1 MKNLQNLCR
10 RSLSLLLA
18 LVMCISVMQIPAF
31 ATEGGEAASGS
42 EPPSSSSSDNSTSS
56 SGPSSDASGGGESG
70 APSGGSENTGS
81 TTTTSPANS
90 GSGDST
96 GDSHE
101 TSAGTGGDAS
111 DNGGSGDTS
120 SGDSESKTETAD
132 SNESSSNN
140 TETTEPAGSNDDQTT
155 GAPANAPTNDGSGT
169 PANEGD
175 TQKNELAQNTGASE
189 FVPVT
194 PTDLVMSDQEKDDNE
209 GDSWDQVVA
218 DLSTSKG
225 PMMAAAPAQ
234 QDKTAQDDTKTETTT
249 VPLSLSEDGVE
260 VTAGPGKTEK
270 VDIPSDVTIPDGVK
284 PAEDGTITWT
294 TTTKPDNVPGN
305 ATQNADGSWTWTE
318 KKDNLPDLS
327 EFTPVGDPRVLMEPT
342 EDGMIRETIT
352 QEYKNENGDTY
363 TKVTEIIKEPN
374 QDTAGKEPDKTETA
388 ITITTTTTD
397 KTETTTVKP
406 GTVEVTMNPVDRD
419 NTNISKEDFDV
430 TGATVTIKNGSDGT
444 YNADVQIG
452 LSGSLKPDGTVTVTV
467 KGPDGTV
474 YKTTL
479 SEVDENGNYTLSG
492 INLGGLTEDQEKQ
505 ISVTITGQQIKEIV
519 TPGNGSTAPDNMT
532 PETQPG
538 KVVTIGYDSERGKVT
553 QITAT
558 EQNKIQGVYDFLGAL
573 EVTNDFAIYADKYGN
588 SNCGHIDGNIC
599 VNDVEHYTTI
609 TIKGSQYGPQGSNKQ
624 EISTNYAVNGF
635 SYVGD
640 VEGEKKIQMSS
651 EVNSNHFVDGKLTD
665 VATLVVGSQDIT
677 VDNQGANSFDV
688 VYLENGKLKEED
700 LTAHPE
706 LENLQDAMKITEN
719 LSAIAAEG
727 QDLIGD
733 AGNGGSDG
741 DKAKLLAAI
750 DYLKNQEVTSSDV
763 ISLTLSID
771 TLTNPP
777 SGDDWNTFKDEKEE
791 ARGCISE
798 LIAAN
803 TAGATIIINVDM
815 EGKDKKTNV
824 TIKPNF
830 GNWVGDY
837 DGNAANLIWNFGD
850 HEGNIT
856 FDCHTAGRVV
866 APKAL
871 LHLNAGIQ
879 AGNAVAQ
886 TVTHGGEIH
895 MAVPSDKH
903 DWPKPDK
910 PQTETQT
917 VTTNLTVSLTVKVDG
932 GEKIITT
939 QGGSNTVKIES
950 VTTNTYKPVEPEPVD
965 PPAPGPGGE
974 DPEPDKPDTPDKP
987 TTPDKPDPKPTP
999 TPEPP
1004 EVEIPDPDVPLTP
1017 APEEPTPDPEFP
1029 DDPDAN
1035 TPNVPDVPDVDIP
1048 DDDVPL
1054 APKPNLPDY
1063 PTVSIPDNDVPMAS
1077 VPSTDDGLVEIE
1089 EEEIPLA
1096 DVPQTG
1102 DTFGSW
1108 ALLAALSL
1116 CGVTALALPGKRK
1129 ER

>member
-31 ATEGGEAASGS
+31 AADDASSGS
-42 EPPSSSSSDNSTSS
+42 TGSESSSSGTPSNNSSSNDTSS
-56 SGPSSDASGGGESG
+56 SSASGGSSGGSESG
-70 APSGGSENTGS
+70 APAGSSNNTGS

-111 DNGGSGDTS
+111 NNGGSDDTS

-140 TETTEPAGSNDDQTT
+140 TDTTEPAGSNDDQTT
-155 GAPANAPTNDGSGT
+155 GAPASAPTNDGSGT

-175 TQKNELAQNTGASE
+175 TQKNEPAQNTGAAE
-189 FVPVT
+189 FIPVT
-194 PTDLVMSDQEKDDNE
+194 PTDLVTGDQEKNDTENDA
-209 GDSWDQVVA
+209 WDQVV
-218 DLSTSKG
+218 DNLSTSKG

-249 VPLSLSEDGVE
+249 VPLPLPEDGVE
-260 VTAGPGKTEK
+260 VTVEPNETEK

-284 PAEDGTITWT
+284 PAENGTITWT
-294 TTTKPDNVPGN
+294 TTTKPDNVPEN
-305 ATQNADGSWTWTE
+305 ATKNADGSWTWTE
-318 KKDNLPDLS
+318 KKDQDPGLTG
-327 EFTPVGDPRVLMEPT
+327 FTAVGDPSVIMEPT

-363 TKVTEIIKEPN
+363 TKVTQIIKEPGQN
-374 QDTAGKEPDKTETA
+374 TTGKEPDKTETA
-388 ITITTTTTD
+388 ITITTTTTE

-538 KVVTIGYDSERGKVT
+538 KVVTIGYDSESGKVT

-558 EQNKIQGVYDFLGAL
+558 EQNKIQGVHDFLGTL

-635 SYVGD
+635 SYVRD

-950 VTTNTYKPVEPEPVD
+950 VTTNTYEKPNVPTPPPDDD
-965 PPAPGPGGE
+965 PGGDIPGPGPG
-974 DPEPDKPDTPDKP
+974 PGSNPNP
-987 TTPDKPDPKPTP
+987 KPDPKPEP
-999 TPEPP
+999 EPEPEPP
-1004 EVEIPDPDVPLTP
+1004 VEIEDPDVPLTP
-1017 APEEPTPDPEFP
+1017 TPEPEPDFP